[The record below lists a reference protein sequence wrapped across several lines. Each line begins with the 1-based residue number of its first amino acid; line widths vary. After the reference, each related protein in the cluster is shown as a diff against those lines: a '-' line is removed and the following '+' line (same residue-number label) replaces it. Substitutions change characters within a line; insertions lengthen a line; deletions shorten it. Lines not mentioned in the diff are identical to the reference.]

1 MPADLRVGRVLR
13 ANSRSFVVGCSVMRE
28 DIPAFGALIR
38 ADSSV
43 EDGVIYSVIY
53 GLIYDVALE
62 DDPFVRQLV
71 VADLPEEVVRD
82 QRRNRQVPI
91 EVSVLAVGWGDGD
104 AIHQSTPAQPP
115 VMLDWLHQCQRQ
127 EVVTFTQ
134 RFDYFRLVLGGRAVP
149 ADQLLAANLRMAAAA
164 RPTNTKADFLLRAGR
179 ELVRLLAHDPIRLE
193 SLLRQIR
200 P

>member
-43 EDGVIYSVIY
+43 QDGVIY

-82 QRRNRQVPI
+82 QRENRQVPI
-91 EVSVLAVGWGDGD
+91 EVSVLAVGWGDRD

-193 SLLRQIR
+193 SLLRQIE
-200 P
+200 PWP